1 MKKFLFSAACLS
13 FMSLVSTDAFA
24 LTSAIGD
31 MLTAVDM
38 PTIKA
43 DMILV
48 AVAAV
53 GVGLVPIGAKVVMG
67 FVRNFS
73 RA

>member
-1 MKKFLFSAACLS
+1 MKKVLFSGVAGALALAS
-13 FMSLVSTDAFA
+13 SSAFA
-24 LTSAIGD
+24 LSSPIGD

-53 GVGLVPIGAKVVMG
+53 GVGLIPVGAKVVMG